1 MSGGWL
7 YGGKGD
13 LFPDLSWTNRPSM
26 DDSLASGSLRAADVC
41 KAPNTGHG
49 DPWYRTGQV
58 CQLRNTAAPTNAS
71 TCAIVATAG
80 HVCYN
85 IDVACVY
92 RGFGLR
98 LITAPIGS
106 KNQKRRVRDALANSG
121 SN

>member
-58 CQLRNTAAPTNAS
+58 CHIQKFRVFT
-71 TCAIVATAG
+71 
-80 HVCYN
+80 
-85 IDVACVY
+85 
-92 RGFGLR
+92 
-98 LITAPIGS
+98 S
-106 KNQKRRVRDALANSG
+106 KVPGARQSPARSLAWW
-121 SN
+121 